1 MTAPVPLAINPM
13 LQGMASATAP
23 AADRKATREAKAWAQ
38 GQEFEAAFLSVPM
51 TTEHIKYD
59 PNGNQLF
66 STLYGG
72 NGNDYG
78 YGVTIDASGNIF
90 VTGQTASTDF
100 PTTAGAYHGPLSRLG
115 AGPEAVARTIEKAL
129 TKSRPKARYPVTA
142 SARLMLAQHAI
153 LPDRAWDAM
162 VGTTFPRPGR

>member
-1 MTAPVPLAINPM
+1 
-13 LQGMASATAP
+13 MAA
-23 AADRKATREAKAWAQ
+23 
-38 GQEFEAAFLSVPM
+38 
-51 TTEHIKYD
+51 
-59 PNGNQLF
+59 
-66 STLYGG
+66 
-72 NGNDYG
+72 
-78 YGVTIDASGNIF
+78 
-90 VTGQTASTDF
+90 
-100 PTTAGAYHGPLSRLG
+100 TTAGAYHGPLSRLG